1 MSPTPDGRPRK
12 LPFVVLVLSAGTFL
26 MGTTEF
32 VIAGLLPEIADDL
45 NVSVSQAGLLITAFA
60 AGMIVGAQAMAAAT
74 LHLPRCSS
82 RSSASLWGT
91 WPPRSARPSRS
102 CSRPA
107 W

>member
-1 MSPTPDGRPRK
+1 
-12 LPFVVLVLSAGTFL
+12 

-45 NVSVSQAGLLITAFA
+45 DVSVSQAGLLITAFA
-60 AGMIVGAQAMAAAT
+60 AGMIVGAPMMAIAR
-74 LHLPRCSS
+74 LRLPRRSTPVS
-82 RSSASLWGT
+82 RSSSSPSAIRS
-91 WPPRSARPSRS
+91 PRSVRPSRS